1 MTTETVLDDYRQVV
15 LSNQTITA
23 SGSSMVAMDF
33 GHKEISLIINVTG
46 PIMGTSPTLTFTLQE
61 IDPGNES
68 TPINDSKSG
77 SQIISVE
84 TQVLTLPVTYG
95 GSVLVSWTVS
105 GTTPSFGGV
114 FASLVNKGPSPAIY
128 DQAGNG
134 PVAVK
139 PSSTGVSATDPA
151 LVVIQSPNLP
161 TTVTLSTALV
171 NASTNGN
178 NTLISGL
185 VSETIR
191 VFKVALIFSTGGT
204 AVFQD
209 GPSTALTG
217 PLVFYAGGSMVLD
230 MDVTNPWFVTST
242 GNAFVVNLSGGA
254 VVGGVLY
261 YTQS

>member
-1 MTTETVLDDYRQVV
+1 MTQETVLDDYRQEI

-23 SGSSMVAMDF
+23 TGSSMVAIDF
-33 GHKEISLIINVTG
+33 GHKEISLIVNVTG
-46 PIMGTSPTLTFTLQE
+46 PVTGTTPSITFTLQE
-61 IDPGNES
+61 IDPGNET
-68 TPINDSKSG
+68 TPINVSKTG
-77 SQIISVE
+77 AALTGVNTQIV
-84 TQVLTLPVTYG
+84 TLPVTYG
-95 GSVLVSWTVS
+95 GSVLVTWTVT

-114 FASLVNKGPSPAIY
+114 YASLVNKGPSPAIY

-139 PSSTGVSATDPA
+139 PASTGALATDPA

-161 TTVTLSTALV
+161 TTVTLSSVVV

-178 NTLISGL
+178 NTLIAG
-185 VSETIR
+185 VVGETIR

-204 AVFQD
+204 AIFQD

-217 PLVFYAGGSMVLD
+217 SLVFYSGGSMVLD
-230 MDVTNPWFVTST
+230 MDVTNPWFITST

-254 VVGGVLY
+254 VAGGAIW